1 MNYGSLPDDRSTSL
15 QLDPTDEP
23 DRLCIQLYEAV
34 VSGVDLHGKDVL
46 EVGSGRGGGAS
57 FVMRYHSPATMY
69 GIDFSS
75 KAVKLSRQRHHAA
88 RINFKH
94 GYAESLPFDNNL
106 FDAVLN
112 VESSHCYASTD
123 SFFAEVRRVLKPGG
137 YFQFADFRAADEID
151 SLGKQLQTSGFET
164 VEHEDITANVV
175 AALKADS
182 ERKLLLIRTH
192 VGGWLSGVFS
202 EFAGLDGTPI
212 YDSFVSGDLVY
223 LKYCLRAS

>member
-1 MNYGSLPDDRSTSL
+1 MNYGYVPDDRSTSL
-15 QLDPTDEP
+15 QLEPTDEP

-57 FVMRYHSPATMY
+57 FMMRYHSPATMH
-69 GIDFSS
+69 GIDFSH
-75 KAVKLSRQRHHAA
+75 KAVKLSRQRHHSD
-88 RINFKH
+88 RINFQH
-94 GYAESLPFDNNL
+94 GYAESLPFDNKR

-123 SFFAEVRRVLKPGG
+123 RFFKEVRRVLKPGG
-137 YFQFADFRAADEID
+137 YFLFADFRAAEEVDL
-151 SLGKQLQTSGFET
+151 LGKQLETCGFET
-164 VEHEDITANVV
+164 LEYEDITANVV

-182 ERKLLLIRTH
+182 ERKQLLIRTH

-212 YDSFVSGDLVY
+212 YKSFVSGDLVY
-223 LKYCLRAS
+223 LKYCLRAR

>member
-1 MNYGSLPDDRSTSL
+1 
-15 QLDPTDEP
+15 
-23 DRLCIQLYEAV
+23 
-34 VSGVDLHGKDVL
+34 
-46 EVGSGRGGGAS
+46 
-57 FVMRYHSPATMY
+57 MY

-94 GYAESLPFDNNL
+94 GYAESLPFDNNR

-123 SFFAEVRRVLKPGG
+123 RFFTEVRRVLKPGG
-137 YFQFADFRAADEID
+137 YFLFADFRAADEVD
-151 SLGKQLQTSGFET
+151 SLRKQLQTSGFEI
-164 VEHEDITANVV
+164 VEYKEITANVV

-182 ERKLLLIRTH
+182 ERKQLLIRTH
-192 VGGWLSGVFS
+192 VGGFLSRVFS

-212 YDSFVSGDLVY
+212 YKSFVSGDLVY
-223 LKYCLRAS
+223 LRYCLRNS